1 MSVCLLF
8 PAELLDAF
16 DERNWSWGF
25 LNLRID
31 DTQGVVTVSQARL
44 GNTDEVQRF
53 DGHWS
58 DSRHYL
64 RFADVKP
71 YTAVW
76 YRADPALHV
85 IHDQV
90 RRRGHAAISTDFFRS
105 FIPSG
110 WVNPGVL
117 NMLVVAV
124 TTPATGAPDVS
135 VWRVDD
141 HDAVPESSSIVDGR
155 LRPLDIISDAWPTKE
170 LASCT
175 ATIVGVGSI
184 GGAIADALARS
195 GVGHL
200 HLVDH
205 DRLEQRNL
213 PRHRLTDRDLGRYKV
228 DAIKD
233 YLLAQDGAPTVEA
246 HRSDVI
252 TDTDLLRPFAASS
265 DIVVCAADGV
275 AARRVCNHVARRAR
289 RPLVL
294 AAVLEDGAFGEII
307 RVRSRTG
314 CLFCLRLEQDE
325 LGLVNPEPTIDLG
338 YGTGTAHRPMTA
350 APGDL
355 EVVAQLAAKM
365 TVATLLERRGRWNQR
380 LPGDYAIL
388 GLQPKPDY
396 SAPFDIDCAGDVRWH
411 LLPNSRPDCPTCTS
425 SP

>member
-1 MSVCLLF
+1 MSHCLLF

-16 DERNWSWGF
+16 DERNWSWGY
-25 LNLRID
+25 LNLRTD
-31 DTQGVVTVSQARL
+31 DRQGVVTVSQARH
-44 GNTDEVQRF
+44 GNTDDVQRF

-58 DSRHYL
+58 DTRHYL

-76 YRADPALHV
+76 YRADPDLHI

-90 RRRGHAAISTDFFRS
+90 RRRAHAAIPTDFLRT
-105 FIPSG
+105 FISSG
-110 WVNPGVL
+110 WVNPGPE
-117 NMLVVAV
+117 NRLVIAV
-124 TTPATGAPDVS
+124 TTPAAGEPGVS

-155 LRPLDIISDAWPTKE
+155 LRPLDIISDVWPTKD

-184 GGAIADALARS
+184 GSAIADALARS
-195 GVGHL
+195 GVGQL

-228 DAIKD
+228 DAMKD
-233 YLLAQDGAPTVEA
+233 HLLTQAGAPAVDA
-246 HRSDVI
+246 HRADVI
-252 TDTDLLRPFAASS
+252 TDTDRLRPLVASS
-265 DIVVCAADGV
+265 DIVICAADGV

-314 CLFCLRLEQDE
+314 CLFCLRLQQDE
-325 LGLVNPEPTIDLG
+325 LGLVNPEPNIDLG
-338 YGTGTAHRPMTA
+338 YGTGTTHRPMTA

-355 EVVAQLAAKM
+355 EVVAQLAAKA

-380 LPGDYAIL
+380 LPGDYAVV

-396 SAPFDIDCAGDVRWH
+396 NPPFDIACAGDVRWH
-411 LLPNSRPDCPTCTS
+411 PLPESRPDCPTCTS
-425 SP
+425 

>member
-8 PAELLDAF
+8 PAELLEVF
-16 DERNWSWGF
+16 DERNWGWGH

-31 DTQGVVTVSQARL
+31 EAQGVVTVAQARHRD
-44 GNTDEVQRF
+44 TDEVQRF

-58 DSRHYL
+58 DTRHYL
-64 RFADVKP
+64 RYADIKP

-76 YRADPALHV
+76 YRADPGLHLV
-85 IHDQV
+85 HDQL
-90 RRRGHAAISTDFFRS
+90 RRRSHAAIPTEFFRS
-105 FIPSG
+105 LIPSG
-110 WVNPGVL
+110 WVNPGAL
-117 NMLVVAV
+117 SILVVAV
-124 TTPATGAPDVS
+124 TTPSSGWPDVS

-141 HDAVPESSSIVDGR
+141 HNAVPESSSIVDSR
-155 LRPLDIISDAWPTKE
+155 LSPLDTISDVWPTKE
-170 LASCT
+170 LSVLT

-184 GGAIADALARS
+184 GSAIADALARN

-200 HLVDH
+200 NLVDH

-213 PRHRLTDRDLGRYKV
+213 SRHRLTDRDLGRYKV
-228 DAIKD
+228 DAMKD
-233 YLLAQDGAPTVEA
+233 HLQAQDGAPAVEA
-246 HRSDVI
+246 HRVDII
-252 TDTDLLRPFAASS
+252 TDTDILRPMVANS

-314 CLFCLRLEQDE
+314 CLFCLRLQQDE
-325 LGLVNPEPTIDLG
+325 LGLVNPEPNIDLG
-338 YGTGTAHRPMTA
+338 YGMGTTHRPMTA

-355 EVVAQLAAKM
+355 DVVAQLAAKV
-365 TVATLLERRGRWNQR
+365 TISTLLERRGRWNQR
-380 LPGDYAIL
+380 LPGDFAVI

-396 SAPFDIDCAGDVRWH
+396 TAPFDMDRAGDVRWYP
-411 LLPNSRPDCPTCTS
+411 LPEPRPDCPTCRS
-425 SP
+425 